1 MKKLMEIVVYVL
13 AAIGL
18 AFVVKHIRHTNCK

>member
-1 MKKLMEIVVYVL
+1 MIDLLML

-18 AFVVKHIRHTNCK
+18 AFVTARGVPNSTVRDGT